1 MTCLSAAV
9 SPRGSASRQRPGPSS
24 PLRRRRCSTSRPA
37 RRSSRHWNSVPT
49 AGSIWIPWNHD
60 EPAGLERPLGRSPEG
75 CRSRPATCDADR
87 AWRRA
92 AARRI
97 VSVAWPAAPQT
108 GWRSCRCGAAG
119 RRRDL
124 KRDRPPQPQVGEE
137 APVPAGQRQQQRD
150 GGCGGCQGD
159 GGAEQEAGHYRRR
172 GSSCRLPGG
181 RSAPEGP
188 SRSGHSPLRE
198 GGGWGHGAIRGPRG
212 RLDAGQVRWRGV
224 VGMGTATVLVVDDER
239 KIRDT
244 VRLFLERQ
252 RYAVLLASTGQ
263 QALDVAGRLKP
274 DLVVLDLMLPDLPG
288 EEVARSLRTISQVP
302 IIMLTAKA
310 EEADRVAGLRLGADD
325 YVVKPFSPLELV
337 ARVDAVLRRARPGG
351 AEGVLSFDQGRL
363 VLDQAARE
371 VRLDG
376 VEVVLTRK

>member
-1 MTCLSAAV
+1 
-9 SPRGSASRQRPGPSS
+9 
-24 PLRRRRCSTSRPA
+24 
-37 RRSSRHWNSVPT
+37 
-49 AGSIWIPWNHD
+49 
-60 EPAGLERPLGRSPEG
+60 
-75 CRSRPATCDADR
+75 
-87 AWRRA
+87 
-92 AARRI
+92 
-97 VSVAWPAAPQT
+97 
-108 GWRSCRCGAAG
+108 
-119 RRRDL
+119 
-124 KRDRPPQPQVGEE
+124 
-137 APVPAGQRQQQRD
+137 
-150 GGCGGCQGD
+150 
-159 GGAEQEAGHYRRR
+159 
-172 GSSCRLPGG
+172 
-181 RSAPEGP
+181 
-188 SRSGHSPLRE
+188 
-198 GGGWGHGAIRGPRG
+198 
-212 RLDAGQVRWRGV
+212 
-224 VGMGTATVLVVDDER
+224 MGTATVLVVDDER

-376 VEVVLTRK
+376 VEVVLTRSEFDLLLALATTPGRVFSRAELVARVHGYDYEGYERTVDVHVKNLRAKLADDPKAPRYVLTVPGVGYKFGMRPDG